1 MSISAFDS
9 AIYRDLFTD
18 RDVAKLFTDSAEI
31 RAMMIVEGALA
42 KAQGA
47 LGMIPETAAK
57 AIHRASMEL
66 QIDPSGLAQETG
78 QNGVPVPALVA
89 AFRKAMEAPDH
100 AAYLHWGATSQ
111 DIIDTALMLRLRQAT
126 SLIEARL
133 DDILSGL
140 ASLARTHADTPMA
153 ARSYGQIAAP
163 SAFGALV
170 ASWGR
175 PLLRHKA
182 RLNTLS
188 EEFFTLSLS
197 GAAGTSAVWGA
208 QTPALRAEVAKALG
222 LRDPGHSWHAERD
235 GMAEFASLLS
245 GLLGSLGKM
254 GTDLILLTRS
264 ELAELRLP
272 KAGGS
277 STMPQ
282 KQNPVAASAL
292 VALARHGQAMAHV
305 MQGAALHAEAR
316 DGVAWFTEWL
326 SLPPLVMAAAK
337 SAAISAELAQG
348 MTPDTDAMAARLAD
362 PLGLI
367 RAEGLSFALAA
378 HMPRPEAQ
386 AAIKTLCK
394 TAQETGR
401 ALPDLVAEAHPE
413 IADAAQA
420 PITALLGQAPAEAR
434 GFADD
439 VTKALSRTKA

>member
-1 MSISAFDS
+1 
-9 AIYRDLFTD
+9 
-18 RDVAKLFTDSAEI
+18 
-31 RAMMIVEGALA
+31 
-42 KAQGA
+42 
-47 LGMIPETAAK
+47 
-57 AIHRASMEL
+57 
-66 QIDPSGLAQETG
+66 
-78 QNGVPVPALVA
+78 
-89 AFRKAMEAPDH
+89 
-100 AAYLHWGATSQ
+100 
-111 DIIDTALMLRLRQAT
+111 
-126 SLIEARL
+126 
-133 DDILSGL
+133 L

-153 ARSYGQIAAP
+153 ARSYGQVAAP

-170 ASWGR
+170 AAWGR

-182 RLNTLS
+182 RLNTFS
-188 EEFFTLSLS
+188 GEFFTLSLS

-208 QTPALRAEVAKALG
+208 QTPALRAELAKALG
-222 LRDPGHSWHAERD
+222 LRDPSHSWHAERD
-235 GMAEFASLLS
+235 SMAEFASLLS

-264 ELAELRLP
+264 ELGELRLP

-305 MQGAALHAEAR
+305 MQGATLHAEAR
-316 DGVAWFTEWL
+316 DGAAWFTEWL

-386 AAIKTLCK
+386 AAIKALCK

-401 ALPDLVAEAHPE
+401 PLPDLVAEAHPE
-413 IADAAQA
+413 IADDAQA

-434 GFADD
+434 SFADD
-439 VTKALSRTKA
+439 VTKALNRTKA